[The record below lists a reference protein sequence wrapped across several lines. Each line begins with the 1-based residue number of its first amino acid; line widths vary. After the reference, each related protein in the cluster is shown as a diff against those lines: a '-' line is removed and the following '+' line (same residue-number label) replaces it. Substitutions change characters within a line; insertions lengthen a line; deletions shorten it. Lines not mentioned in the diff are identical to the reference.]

1 MIKLLNL
8 FRIGEIFLAKGKIL
22 CYNVKRNLRVNLWGC
37 LKMSKECYI
46 CGKSKVAGNQ
56 VSHSHIATKRT
67 FGANLQKKPVEI
79 DGKLTKVNICTRCLK
94 TMKNSEN

>member
-1 MIKLLNL
+1 M
-8 FRIGEIFLAKGKIL
+8 G
-22 CYNVKRNLRVNLWGC
+22 V

-94 TMKNSEN
+94 TMKNTENK